1 MVPAS
6 FMSVE
11 HVWIEKHHGEKDA
24 CDVIVRLEDGSIFN
38 ATFVTLAHLQRQME
52 LTHELSQQIDDT
64 VPARF
69 AVIDV
74 PHVLVDN
81 LNRDSIEDTI
91 DNLLAMETFESVFTR
106 VTETDSETTTTTTTS
121 GTRATQE
128 VAAVVLSDVLMVEE
142 D

>member
-6 FMSVE
+6 FMTVE
-11 HVWIEKHHGEKDA
+11 HMWVEKHHGEKDA
-24 CDVIVRLEDGSIFN
+24 CDVLVRLEDGSIFT
-38 ATFVTLAHLQRQME
+38 ATFVTLAYLQRQME
-52 LTHELSQQIDDT
+52 LTHELSKQIDDT

-74 PHVLVDN
+74 SHVLVDN
-81 LNRDSIEDTI
+81 LNRESIEDTI
-91 DNLLAMETFESVFTR
+91 DNLIAMETFESVFTR
-106 VTETDSETTTTTTTS
+106 VTENDAETTTTSTTT

-128 VAAVVLSDVLMVEE
+128 VAAVVLSDVLMVE